1 VECSSNAFWL
11 VYNIMLAELLY
22 QLKPY
27 FFGFNVFRYLT
38 VKAALATMTAL
49 LFSWFVGPYIIRMLQ
64 NKQIGEEIRTNG
76 PESHLSKK
84 GTPTMGGL
92 IIIISIMIGTLLWAD
107 LSNIYILLTFLA
119 TLVMGIVGFI
129 DDYLKAVLKMKKG
142 LVSKYKLIGQIT
154 LGLVLGAVIYFHPF
168 FEGIHSNTSI
178 PFFKNLE
185 IDFGLLY
192 IPFVI
197 FVITGT
203 SNAVNLTDGLDG
215 LASGLAAISFFSF
228 AGIAYMTGNI
238 NFSNYLNII
247 YLPGSGE
254 LVVFCMAVVGAAIGF
269 LWYNT
274 YPAQV
279 FMGDTGSLALGSA
292 LGAVAIL
299 IKKELL
305 LVIIGGVFMVEV
317 ISVIIQTT
325 WFKYTRLKYG
335 EGRRVFRMAPLHHH
349 YELQGMHEMK
359 VVVRFW
365 VIGILLALLSL
376 TTFKT
381 Q

>member
-1 VECSSNAFWL
+1 
-11 VYNIMLAELLY
+11 MLAEFLY
-22 QLKPY
+22 QFTDY
-27 FFGFNVFRYLT
+27 FFGFNVFRYIT
-38 VKAALATMTAL
+38 VKSTLAAVTAL
-49 LFSWFVGPYIIRMLQ
+49 IFSLIVGPKIIQLLR
-64 NKQIGEEIRTNG
+64 KYQIGEQIRIEG
-76 PESHLSKK
+76 PESHQAKK

-92 IIIISIMIGTLLWAD
+92 IIVVSIIIGVVLWAD
-107 LSNIYILLTFLA
+107 MTNIYILLIFFT
-119 TLVMGIVGFI
+119 TIGIAVVGFI
-129 DDYLKAVLKMKKG
+129 DDYLKAVKKLKKG
-142 LVSKYKLIGQIT
+142 LVSKYKLIGQVTIGLT
-154 LGLVLGAVIYFHPF
+154 VGLVLYFHPF
-168 FEGIHSNTSI
+168 FDGIHTNTSV

-185 IDFGLLY
+185 IDFDVFY
-192 IPFVI
+192 IFVI
-197 FVITGT
+197 VFVITGT
-203 SNAVNLTDGLDG
+203 SNAVNFTDGLDG
-215 LASGLAAISFFSF
+215 LATGLIAIAFLSF
-228 AGIAYMTGNI
+228 AGMSYVTGNV

-247 YLPGSGE
+247 YLPGTGE
-254 LVVFCMAVVGAAIGF
+254 LTVFCMAIVGASIGF

-305 LVIIGGVFMVEV
+305 LIIIGGVFAFEV

-325 WFKYTRLKYG
+325 YFKYTRKKYG
-335 EGRRVFRMAPLHHH
+335 EGKRVFRMAPVHHH
-349 YELQGMHEMK
+349 FELKGWHESK

-365 VIGILLALLSL
+365 ITGILLALLSL